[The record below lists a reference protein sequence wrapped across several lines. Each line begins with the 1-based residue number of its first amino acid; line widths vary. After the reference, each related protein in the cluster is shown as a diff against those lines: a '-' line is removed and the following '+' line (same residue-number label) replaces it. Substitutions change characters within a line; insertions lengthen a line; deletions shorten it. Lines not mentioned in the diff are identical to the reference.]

1 MFARNR
7 VPRKKENK
15 KGLNEEER
23 YVNNGSILPSEKVSF
38 SFVRLL
44 RIVWAQSRIFRCVL

>member
-23 YVNNGSILPSEKVSF
+23 YVNNGSILPSEKS
-38 SFVRLL
+38 LGL
-44 RIVWAQSRIFRCVL
+44 Q